1 MAINTSNTIL
11 SYKTSSESEFSKL
24 CDIVNYPDMGSAPSK
39 LDSTTLTATTMKT
52 SILGLQEAPDITFEA
67 NYEKT
72 SYTQIKALKGQQ
84 LTFQLAFG
92 EDGADGKFTWNGT
105 VEVYVTGGG
114 VDEVRKMNIVCSV
127 ESEITSA

>member
-11 SYKTSSESEFSKL
+11 SYKTGAVGEFSKL

-72 SYTQIKALKGQQ
+72 SYTQIKGLKDQQ

-92 EDGADGKFTWNGT
+92 TDGADGKFTWTGT
-105 VEVYVTGGG
+105 VDVYVTGGG